1 MSPSTT
7 RITSTVHSKPD
18 EGLVPLS
25 VVEVVAVGVLSVVDW
40 VAVAVALGVGVRV
53 RVDIS
58 VAVGEREVVASVVIA
73 VVVEGDREVA
83 WSAAVDIVVA
93 VDGAG
98 VELTALVG
106 LVAVEGVAV
115 LVSNSVAPGEPPQ
128 PAISITQIKAITR
141 NDCCIIGGYDRSKY
155 NSKGL
160 KITK

>member
-1 MSPSTT
+1 M
-7 RITSTVHSKPD
+7 
-18 EGLVPLS
+18 
-25 VVEVVAVGVLSVVDW
+25 
-40 VAVAVALGVGVRV
+40 
-53 RVDIS
+53 
-58 VAVGEREVVASVVIA
+58 
-73 VVVEGDREVA
+73 VEGDREVA

-115 LVSNSVAPGEPPQ
+115 LVSNSVEPEEPPQ

-141 NDCCIIGGYDRSKY
+141 NDCRIIGGYDGLKY

-160 KITK
+160 KVTK

>member
-1 MSPSTT
+1 M
-7 RITSTVHSKPD
+7 
-18 EGLVPLS
+18 
-25 VVEVVAVGVLSVVDW
+25 
-40 VAVAVALGVGVRV
+40 
-53 RVDIS
+53 
-58 VAVGEREVVASVVIA
+58 
-73 VVVEGDREVA
+73 A

-115 LVSNSVAPGEPPQ
+115 LVSNSVEPEGPPQ

-141 NDCCIIGGYDRSKY
+141 NDCRTIGGYDGPKY